1 VAAQQVTV
9 VAQVN
14 GKVRDQMEVDA
25 GLDQAELERL
35 ARELPRI
42 SALLEGKQVRR
53 VIVVP
58 DRLVNFVVAP

>member
-1 VAAQQVTV
+1 
-9 VAQVN
+9 
-14 GKVRDQMEVDA
+14 MEVDA

-42 SALLEGKQVRR
+42 SALLEGKHVRR

-58 DRLVNFVVAP
+58 DRLVNFVVPL

>member
-1 VAAQQVTV
+1 

-42 SALLEGKQVRR
+42 SALLEGKHVRR

-58 DRLVNFVVAP
+58 DRLVNFVVPL